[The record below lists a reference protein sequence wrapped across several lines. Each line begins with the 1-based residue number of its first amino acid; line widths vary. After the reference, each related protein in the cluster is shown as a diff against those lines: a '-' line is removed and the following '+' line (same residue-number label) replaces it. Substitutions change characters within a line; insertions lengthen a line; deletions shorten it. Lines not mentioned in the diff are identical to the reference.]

1 MPDTAQP
8 HAAAETEAASTED
21 QLQAAAAAFRSYD
34 PEAVPERARD
44 QRGRFVAA
52 DERNESGRERG
63 IPDPRPS
70 PGQAS
75 RDEPG
80 SGSGAGYENDEAGD
94 ISADEAEA
102 APVDHE
108 DLEEDAAPAADE
120 AQPELPDS
128 WPASKAELWN
138 ALTPDAQAFIR
149 QRDGELKSAVNAKF
163 MEAANLRK
171 AHEAEIGEAQ
181 RNRQL
186 YAEAVDLVM
195 SLVVPNEP
203 PISMLDAASVDYDP
217 DAYHYRKAVHD
228 RTIAFLDQHHAQR
241 QQLAAQEQMQA
252 FNAINESTRDGFVSL
267 VPDAAAPDKAP
278 AVFAGLI
285 DYAVREGAPAHLF
298 QTPTTA
304 LEWKMIW
311 KAREYDRLQ
320 AARAKVRQSPRPEP
334 RKPQPA
340 LRPGVAVPKSAIEQ
354 SKKQRALERLRSE
367 GSIDAGAAA
376 LKHLLKGNLS

>member
-8 HAAAETEAASTED
+8 RPAAESEAASTED
-21 QLQAAAAAFRSYD
+21 QLQAAAAAFRTFD
-34 PEAVPERARD
+34 PEAAPEQPRD
-44 QRGRFVAA
+44 GRGRFVGAGG
-52 DERNESGRERG
+52 RNDGDKGSE
-63 IPDPRPS
+63 IPDHV
-70 PGQAS
+70 
-75 RDEPG
+75 RD
-80 SGSGAGYENDEAGD
+80 DEE
-94 ISADEAEA
+94 IEA
-102 APVDHE
+102 AEKSDEEESAAENHDE
-108 DLEEDAAPAADE
+108 DDESEAPDE
-120 AQPELPDS
+120 GQRKDESMPES
-128 WPASKAELWN
+128 WPADKAELWN

-163 MEAANLRK
+163 MEAANLRR

-181 RNRQL
+181 RNRRH

-195 SLVVPNEP
+195 SLVVPSEP
-203 PISMLDAASVDYDP
+203 PISMLDAASGDYDP

-228 RTIAFLDQHHAQR
+228 RTIAFLGQHHAQR

-252 FNAINESTRDGFVSL
+252 FNAINESTRDGFVRL
-267 VPDAAAPDKAP
+267 VPDAAAPDRAP
-278 AVFAGLI
+278 ALFAGLI
-285 DYAVREGAPAHLF
+285 DYAVGEGAPAQLF

-320 AARAKVRQSPRPEP
+320 AARAKVRSDPRPEP

-340 LRPGVAVPKSAIEQ
+340 LRPGVAVPKAAIEQ
-354 SKKQRALERLRSE
+354 LKKQRALERLRSE
-367 GSIDAGAAA
+367 GSIDAGAVA

>member
-8 HAAAETEAASTED
+8 LPAAQTETASTED
-21 QLQAAAAAFRSYD
+21 QLQAAAAAFRRYD
-34 PEAVPERARD
+34 PEAAPERARD
-44 QRGRFVAA
+44 GRGRFVAPERD
-52 DERNESGRERG
+52 DEAEEKRE
-63 IPDPRPS
+63 IPD
-70 PGQAS
+70 QV
-75 RDEPG
+75 RDDDG
-80 SGSGAGYENDEAGD
+80 ENDEAD
-94 ISADEAEA
+94 DSSADEAEG
-102 APVDHE
+102 APADQE
-108 DLEEDAAPAADE
+108 DPEEDAGPAADE
-120 AQPELPDS
+120 AQPALPDS

-181 RNRQL
+181 RNRRL
-186 YAEAVDLVM
+186 YAEAVDLVT
-195 SLVVPNEP
+195 SLVVPQEP
-203 PISMLDAASVDYDP
+203 PISMLDPASGDYDP
-217 DAYHYRKAVHD
+217 NAYHYRKAVHD
-228 RTIAFLDQHHAQR
+228 RTIAFLDQHRAQR

-278 AVFAGLI
+278 ALFAGLI
-285 DYAVREGAPAHLF
+285 DYAVGEGAPAHLF

-304 LEWKMIW
+304 LEWKLIW

-320 AARAKVRQSPRPEP
+320 AARAKVRSDPKPEP

-340 LRPGVAVPKSAIEQ
+340 LRPGVAVPRAAIEQ